1 MKILANSKE
10 VLIDEEDDLIFS
22 KTPKYKGWALEINN
36 HNDMNLVCKNL
47 RICGNNPITLKIKI
61 KYLITAIKYIFSM

>member
-10 VLIDEEDDLIFS
+10 VLIDGEDDLIFS
-22 KTPKYKGWALEINN
+22 KTPKYKGWA
-36 HNDMNLVCKNL
+36 
-47 RICGNNPITLKIKI
+47 LKIKI